1 MEKFSLYFI
10 LFLIYSFMGWS
21 IEVVNSLISEKKFV
35 NRGFMLGPYC
45 PIYGYSAI
53 IMVLYLDQYRDNVLT
68 VFLLAVVVCS
78 VVEYLVSY
86 AMEKLFNARWWDYS
100 NRKFNINGRVCL
112 TNAFLFGILGVILV
126 YFINPFLYG
135 LLSKVNTK
143 VLMIISIILLVLFV
157 IDFITSMGVT
167 CKLKNSMKRIKKD
180 STEEMN
186 KKVKEVIESK
196 ILNRRIFKAF
206 PSFKINII
214 GIKDIKEKIEE
225 KIDKYENK
233 IDKK

>member
-78 VVEYLVSY
+78 IVEYLVSY

-100 NRKFNINGRVCL
+100 NKKFNINGRVCL

-135 LLSKVNTK
+135 LLSEVNTK

-157 IDFITSMGVT
+157 IDGMTWMGVT
-167 CKLKNSMKRIKKD
+167 CRLKNSMKRIKKD

>member
-86 AMEKLFNARWWDYS
+86 VMEKLFNARWWDYS

>member
-86 AMEKLFNARWWDYS
+86 VMEKLFNARWWDYS
-100 NRKFNINGRVCL
+100 NKKFNINGRVCL

>member
-86 AMEKLFNARWWDYS
+86 VMEKLFNARWWDYS

-225 KIDKYENK
+225 KIDKK
-233 IDKK
+233 

>member
-1 MEKFSLYFI
+1 MEKFCLYFI

-21 IEVVNSLISEKKFV
+21 IEVVNSLIHEKKFV

-53 IMVLYLDQYRDNVLT
+53 IMVLYLEQYRDNFLT

-86 AMEKLFNARWWDYS
+86 VMEKLFNARWWDYS

-126 YFINPFLYG
+126 YFVNPLLYG
-135 LLSKVNTK
+135 LISKVNTK
-143 VLMIISIILLVLFV
+143 VLIIISVILLVLFV

-167 CKLKNSMKRIKKD
+167 YKLKNSMKRIKKD

>member
-135 LLSKVNTK
+135 LLSEVNTK

-206 PSFKINII
+206 PSFKVNII

>member
-1 MEKFSLYFI
+1 
-10 LFLIYSFMGWS
+10 MGWS

-53 IMVLYLDQYRDNVLT
+53 IMVLYLEQYRDNFLT

-86 AMEKLFNARWWDYS
+86 VMEKLFNARWWDYS

-112 TNAFLFGILGVILV
+112 TNAFLFGLLGMLLV
-126 YFINPFLYG
+126 YFVNPLLYG
-135 LLSKVNTK
+135 LISKVNTK
-143 VLMIISIILLVLFV
+143 VLIIISVILLVLFV

-167 CKLKNSMKRIKKD
+167 YKLKNSMKKLRKD

>member
-53 IMVLYLDQYRDNVLT
+53 IMVLYLEQYRDNFLT

-86 AMEKLFNARWWDYS
+86 VMEKLFNARWWDYS

-112 TNAFLFGILGVILV
+112 TNAFLFGLLGMLLV
-126 YFINPFLYG
+126 YFVNPLLYG
-135 LLSKVNTK
+135 LISKVNTK
-143 VLMIISIILLVLFV
+143 VLIIISVILLVLFV

-167 CKLKNSMKRIKKD
+167 YKLKNSMKKLRKD

>member
-86 AMEKLFNARWWDYS
+86 VMEKLFNARWWDYS

-126 YFINPFLYG
+126 YFINPFLYK
-135 LLSKVNTK
+135 LISKMNTK

>member
-100 NRKFNINGRVCL
+100 NKKFNINGRVCL

-126 YFINPFLYG
+126 YFINPFLYK
-135 LLSKVNTK
+135 LISKMNTK

>member
-53 IMVLYLDQYRDNVLT
+53 IMVLYLEQYRDNVLT

-100 NRKFNINGRVCL
+100 NKKFNINGRVCL

-126 YFINPFLYG
+126 YFINPFLYK
-135 LLSKVNTK
+135 LISKMNTK

>member
-1 MEKFSLYFI
+1 
-10 LFLIYSFMGWS
+10 MGWS

-100 NRKFNINGRVCL
+100 NKKFNINGRVCL

-126 YFINPFLYG
+126 YFINPFLYK
-135 LLSKVNTK
+135 LISKMNTK

>member
-1 MEKFSLYFI
+1 MEKFCLYFI

-21 IEVVNSLISEKKFV
+21 IEVVNSLIHEKKFV

-53 IMVLYLDQYRDNVLT
+53 IMVLYLEQYRDNFLT

-86 AMEKLFNARWWDYS
+86 VMEKLFNARWWDYS

-126 YFINPFLYG
+126 YFVNPLLYG
-135 LLSKVNTK
+135 LISKVNTK
-143 VLMIISIILLVLFV
+143 VLIIISVILLVLFV

-167 CKLKNSMKRIKKD
+167 YKLKNSMKKLRKD